1 MQKLLAVF
9 VLGLGVGAAMAEKPT
24 ATGHVS
30 DAGKFSVVF
39 PAKPTKLDGD
49 KQLATAG
56 GNLTV
61 YTSKYETVDAIYS
74 VTWTDYPES
83 FKEVSASKLLDG
95 VVGGM
100 KGADGKAEDDK
111 PFDVTGGVGR
121 SVTLAVKDSGNVV
134 RAKLYLTGRRL
145 YMVQVSG
152 KKEATKGKAADD
164 FLASFCLSK

>member
-1 MQKLLAVF
+1 MRKLLAVI
-9 VLGLGVGAAMAEKPT
+9 VLGLCVGVVSAEKPT
-24 ATGHVS
+24 ANGHVS

-61 YTSKYETVDAIYS
+61 YTSKYETGDAIYS

-83 FKEVSASKLLDG
+83 YKEVSASKLLDG
-95 VVGGM
+95 VVNGM
-100 KGADGKAEDDK
+100 KGTDGKSEDDK
-111 PFDVTGGVGR
+111 PFDVTGGAGR
-121 SVTLAVKDSGNVV
+121 SVTITVKDSSNVV
-134 RAKLYLTGRRL
+134 RAKLFLSGRRL

-152 KKEATKGKAADD
+152 KKDATKGKAADD
-164 FLASFCLSK
+164 FLASFCLTK